1 LYFFYGLP
9 IFEKYFCNLLIFK
22 RLLWISFYK
31 VLLVDDH
38 QMILESL
45 KLLFRRIPNVEIVDT
60 ISDSRQVLPWL
71 KANKVDLFNMP
82 YLSGVDLTLQIR
94 QQHLAVKVILLTMVE
109 DAVHIREAIK
119 AGVHGY
125 ILKKSEREE
134 LERAIELIM
143 QGKRYFSPAIIEEL
157 SASPDEDRNNAQP
170 ATIQNLT
177 EREIEVLKLI
187 AMEFSSPE
195 IADKLFISLSTVE
208 THRRNLFQKLNVK
221 SAIGLTKYALKHGMV
236 K

>member
-1 LYFFYGLP
+1 MN
-9 IFEKYFCNLLIFK
+9 KA
-22 RLLWISFYK
+22 
-31 VLLVDDH
+31 LLVDDH

>member
-1 LYFFYGLP
+1 M
-9 IFEKYFCNLLIFK
+9 I
-22 RLLWISFYK
+22 K

-38 QMILESL
+38 QIILESL

-71 KANKVDLFNMP
+71 KTNKADLIVSDFNMP

-94 QQHLAVKVILLTMVE
+94 QQHLTVKIILLTMLE
-109 DAVHIREAIK
+109 DAAHVREAIR
-119 AGVHGY
+119 AGVNGY
-125 ILKKSEREE
+125 ILKKSERKE
-134 LERAIELIM
+134 LEKAIELIV

-157 SASPDEDRNNAQP
+157 SAYPDEDWNNAYP
-170 ATIQNLT
+170 ANVQHLT

-195 IADKLFISLSTVE
+195 IADKLYISISTVE
-208 THRRNLFQKLNVK
+208 THRRNLFQKLGVK
-221 SAIGLTKYALKHGMV
+221 SAIGLTKYALKYGIID
-236 K
+236 

>member
-1 LYFFYGLP
+1 M
-9 IFEKYFCNLLIFK
+9 I
-22 RLLWISFYK
+22 K

-45 KLLFRRIPNVEIVDT
+45 KLLFRRMPNVEIVDT

-71 KANKVDLFNMP
+71 ETNKADLIVSDFNMP

-94 QQHLAVKVILLTMVE
+94 QQHLAVKVILLTMLE

-119 AGVHGY
+119 VGVNGY
-125 ILKKSEREE
+125 ILKKSELEE
-134 LERAIELIM
+134 LERAITLIM

-157 SASPDEDRNNAQP
+157 AAYPGENWNDAHP

-195 IADKLFISLSTVE
+195 IADKLCISLSTVE

-221 SAIGLTKYALKHGMV
+221 SAIGLVKYALKHGMID
-236 K
+236 

>member
-1 LYFFYGLP
+1 MLYWGAFIFKGLP
-9 IFEKYFCNLLIFK
+9 MI
-22 RLLWISFYK
+22 K

-60 ISDSRQVLPWL
+60 INDSRRVMTWL
-71 KANKVDLFNMP
+71 NTHKVDLIVSDFNMP
-82 YLSGVDLTLQIR
+82 YLNGVDLTLQVR
-94 QQHLAVKVILLTMVE
+94 QQHATVKVILLTMVE
-109 DAVHIREAIK
+109 DAAHIREAIK

-157 SASPDEDRNNAQP
+157 SASPDDDWNNAHP

-208 THRRNLFQKLNVK
+208 THRRNLFHKLNVK

-236 K
+236 E

>member
-1 LYFFYGLP
+1 MLYWGVFFLKCLP
-9 IFEKYFCNLLIFK
+9 MI
-22 RLLWISFYK
+22 K

-71 KANKVDLFNMP
+71 KTNKVDLIVSDFNMP
-82 YLSGVDLTLQIR
+82 HLSGVDLTLQVR
-94 QQHLAVKVILLTMVE
+94 QQHATVKVILLTMVE
-109 DAVHIREAIK
+109 DAAHIREAIK

-157 SASPDEDRNNAQP
+157 SASPEDDWNNAHP
-170 ATIQNLT
+170 ATITNLT

-236 K
+236 D

>member
-1 LYFFYGLP
+1 MLYWGVFILKP
-9 IFEKYFCNLLIFK
+9 LCMI
-22 RLLWISFYK
+22 K

-71 KANKVDLFNMP
+71 TTHKVDLIVSDFNMP

-109 DAVHIREAIK
+109 DAAHIREAIK

-187 AMEFSSPE
+187 ALEFSSPE
-195 IADKLFISLSTVE
+195 IADKLYISLSTVE

-221 SAIGLTKYALKHGMV
+221 SAIGLTKYALRHGMV
-236 K
+236 E

>member
-1 LYFFYGLP
+1 M
-9 IFEKYFCNLLIFK
+9 IKA
-22 RLLWISFYK
+22 
-31 VLLVDDH
+31 LLVDDH

-60 ISDSRQVLPWL
+60 ISDSRLVLPWL
-71 KANKVDLFNMP
+71 NTHKVDLIVSDFNMP
-82 YLSGVDLTLQIR
+82 YLTGVDLTLQIR
-94 QQHLAVKVILLTMVE
+94 QQHSEVKIILLTMLE
-109 DAVHIREAIK
+109 DATHIREAIK
-119 AGVHGY
+119 AGVNGY

-157 SASPDEDRNNAQP
+157 SASPNEDWNNAHP
-170 ATIQNLT
+170 GTIQNLT

-221 SAIGLTKYALKHGMV
+221 SAIGLTKYALKHGLV
-236 K
+236 EWKIRLAL